1 MQQIMTSASKVLID
15 QKSGGGNLLYLPLD
29 KLMQMS
35 ASGAPGTAGEVVS
48 GKPVTVTDSQSG
60 AITPADI
67 PRSQQLRS
75 RDQK

>member
-1 MQQIMTSASKVLID
+1 MSSTSKVLID
-15 QKSGGGNLLYLPLD
+15 QKSGGGGNLLYLPLD

-35 ASGAPGTAGEVVS
+35 ASGTPGAAGEVVA
-48 GKPVTVTDSQSG
+48 GKPVTVTDTQSG

-67 PRSQQLRS
+67 PRSQQLRG